1 MQAVWRGNN
10 LKVRRK
16 ELGLT
21 MGQLAEM
28 LNSHRPLISMWESGK
43 SAPTGRFLILLS
55 IALRIEPKELY
66 AIENQEQ
73 KGNNG
78 E

>member
-1 MQAVWRGNN
+1 MAGQQFKGKKKRART
-10 LKVRRK
+10 
-16 ELGLT
+16 T